1 MPQVNEPSAPQPPRL
16 LVVEDDGDIS
26 YVIRFMLERE
36 GFTVELASDGREA
49 EARIAAG
56 DPPALA
62 VLDVMLPF
70 VDGFQLLKKIRAT
83 QAWSSVPVIMLTA
96 KSQEG
101 DIVRALDAGASD
113 YVVKPFQPEELL
125 ARVRRLVRKGA

>member
-1 MPQVNEPSAPQPPRL
+1 MPQATDTSARQAPRL
-16 LVVEDDGDIS
+16 LVVEDDADIA

-36 GFTVELASDGREA
+36 GFAVDLAEDGRMA

-56 DPPALA
+56 EPPALA

-83 QAWSSVPVIMLTA
+83 EAWSAVPVIMLTA

>member
-1 MPQVNEPSAPQPPRL
+1 MTPATEPASPPAPRL
-16 LVVEDDGDIS
+16 LLVEDDADIA
-26 YVIRFMLERE
+26 YVVKFMLERE
-36 GFTVELASDGREA
+36 GFAVDVANDGREA
-49 EARIAAG
+49 EARLASGA
-56 DPPALA
+56 PPALA

-83 QAWSSVPVIMLTA
+83 EGWSAVPVIMLTA

-125 ARVRRLVRKGA
+125 ARVRRLIRKGA

>member
-1 MPQVNEPSAPQPPRL
+1 M
-16 LVVEDDGDIS
+16 
-26 YVIRFMLERE
+26 IRFMLERE
-36 GFTVELASDGREA
+36 GFVVEVANDGREA

-70 VDGFQLLKKIRAT
+70 MDGFQLLKKIRAT
-83 QAWSSVPVIMLTA
+83 AAWSAVPVIMLTA